1 MNKEERLSQVSPVSY
16 LPDSFLIFKKAL
28 NLKLRL
34 YDAFQIN

>member
-16 LPDSFLIFKKAL
+16 LLDSFLIFEKAL

-34 YDAFQIN
+34 YDAF